1 MSIVLS
7 AAADLLLKEGGV
19 WIGALHKAVQW
30 RGGNGDRVVWG
41 SDEII
46 APALS
51 IGDLEKLAAEAVAA
65 DRAER
70 ATAHTITVEERA
82 EDFIAFI
89 DGDRRRWEA
98 GRTVVGAVLKLYVSH
113 PESVGALVVFGSMA

>member
-1 MSIVLS
+1 MMGIHLS
-7 AAADLLLKEGGV
+7 AAADLLLKEGGA
-19 WIGALHKAVQW
+19 WIGALRTAVQW
-30 RGGNGDRVVWG
+30 RGGNGDSVIWG

-70 ATAHTITVEERA
+70 
-82 EDFIAFI
+82 
-89 DGDRRRWEA
+89 G
-98 GRTVVGAVLKLYVSH
+98 GR
-113 PESVGALVVFGSMA
+113 